1 MAQGGKKN
9 KNKNKHNRGG
19 FKSIGSQVGSNLG
32 GHLSKQGKLKGGGK
46 GFNKAGNLTFSGFK
60 NMLGGFFGNPANAL
74 GTATG
79 LANQATKAP
88 PSQAKINRFLKHNID
103 ITKLNPSFRIN
114 IDGERALKGFT
125 SKIPNE
131 NIRNWVNNWAP
142 SSLKNLKINHQMY
155 SPTKLNPGDKG
166 WTPQGTGSAKID
178 PKAEQYL
185 EWMARQN
192 PTGKTV
198 SDMEKIYA
206 NNLKDG
212 KHTLEQVMK
221 MNPSNTIPFYALID
235 DKEESTPTKNN
246 SVKVNNTK
254 ENKNMSPLMGPLA
267 LTAAAKA
274 AVPLTVGAKKT
285 YKSNATTDNQK
296 RLDTLYQKHF
306 DRSGDHSTQ
315 GGASYWLDEHKPQTD
330 ADWDNID
337 RMLGASAE
345 AKSPGNLGGVSR
357 DSSTMFQGDKG
368 QEYLD
373 SFRGDGSLVG
383 LNSANTLNQIA
394 ANTGQ
399 AGNYFQQSDQGIID
413 RIDNTVNPP
422 VTPQPVTPDP
432 VTPDPVTPDPGK
444 DKGGMDDFMKFMM
457 LMSVMGGGRGF
468 GGGGGYGGSQYGY
481 GGLNPGGVQ
490 AAYNPLE
497 HLQGMG
503 DWFKN
508 NFGSGVQGGTTLT
521 T

>member
-1 MAQGGKKN
+1 
-9 KNKNKHNRGG
+9 
-19 FKSIGSQVGSNLG
+19 
-32 GHLSKQGKLKGGGK
+32 
-46 GFNKAGNLTFSGFK
+46 
-60 NMLGGFFGNPANAL
+60 
-74 GTATG
+74 
-79 LANQATKAP
+79 
-88 PSQAKINRFLKHNID
+88 
-103 ITKLNPSFRIN
+103 
-114 IDGERALKGFT
+114 
-125 SKIPNE
+125 
-131 NIRNWVNNWAP
+131 
-142 SSLKNLKINHQMY
+142 MY
-155 SPTKLNPGDKG
+155 SPTKVMPGDKG
-166 WTPQGTGSAKID
+166 YNPTGTGSIKLD
-178 PKAEQYL
+178 PETERYL
-185 EWMARQN
+185 EWVAKTN
-192 PTGKTV
+192 PTGMTKK
-198 SDMEKIYA
+198 DAEKLYA
-206 NNLKDG
+206 NQIAEGLS
-212 KHTLEQVMK
+212 LEDAMRFNK
-221 MNPSNTIPFYALID
+221 AETGSYYALID
-235 DKEESTPTKNN
+235 DEPTKNE
-246 SVKVNNTK
+246 SLKVNNTK
-254 ENKNMSPLMGPLA
+254 ENKNMVMGPLS
-267 LTAAAKA
+267 TAASA
-274 AVPLTVGAKKT
+274 AAIPLTVGSKKKT
-285 YKSNATTDNQK
+285 YKSNATTDDQK

-306 DRSGDHSTQ
+306 DRSGDHTTK

-330 ADWDNID
+330 TDWANID

-422 VTPQPVTPDP
+422 VTTQPVPDPATDPLPTTPDP
-432 VTPDPVTPDPGK
+432 AK

-457 LMSVMGGGRGF
+457 LMSVMGGGRGM